1 MVVSAAPVRSCV
13 GCKVVTAKS
22 DLIRLVVIVEGA
34 ARRVVPD
41 PRGQHPGRG
50 AHLHPELRCLELA
63 ERRRVFPKAFRLDGP
78 LDARDVRS
86 YLDAIGRSF

>member
-1 MVVSAAPVRSCV
+1 VA
-13 GCKVVTAKS
+13 AKS

-34 ARRVVPD
+34 AHRVVPD
-41 PRGQHPGRG
+41 PGGQRPGRG

-63 ERRRVFPKAFRLDGP
+63 ERRRAFPRAFRLDGP

-86 YLDAIGRSF
+86 YLEASERLS